1 MSGSQG
7 ASRGGR
13 YRTYEGTRFVVCGY
27 EGADLEAV
35 VERIDALGGS
45 VLSRSQRQHV
55 TPHIVVCG
63 NVNDPAYR
71 VSLGCDA

>member
-7 ASRGGR
+7 ANSRGGR

-27 EGADLEAV
+27 ENADLEAV
-35 VERIDALGGS
+35 VQRIDALGGS
-45 VLSRSQRQHV
+45 VLSRGQRQHV

-63 NVNDPAYR
+63 NVNDPTYR
-71 VSLGCDA
+71 VGA